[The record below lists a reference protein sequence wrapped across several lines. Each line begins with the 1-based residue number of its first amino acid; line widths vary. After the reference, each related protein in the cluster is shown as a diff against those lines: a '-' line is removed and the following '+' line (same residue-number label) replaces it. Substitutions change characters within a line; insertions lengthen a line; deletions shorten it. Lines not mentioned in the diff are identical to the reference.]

1 MIDRSPSRRA
11 FPGTGIVGLVYLL
24 LASPAQTTAQT
35 ELPGDDVCRVFGRV
49 VDAITGDP
57 VAGVSIW
64 LEGADEVFLVGR
76 QSSTDG
82 SYALETSECGEA
94 LLRATMIGYVDFAE
108 AVTFDGGG
116 RRVVTIRLERDPVE
130 VEALTVDITQSA
142 RLRDVGFYARE
153 AWVEASGKDLGQFYD
168 TDEFAARAAAGGNTL
183 GIAMSARV
191 RRIYSSS
198 CTPSFYVDGVWFRA
212 PGRAARWLRYGI
224 QPKDIE
230 GIEVYRAIHGS
241 VPEEYRDP
249 NSNTCGAV
257 VVWTK
262 KAPPAQVPRLE
273 VELCAPSDDPNGIS
287 FGGVVADD
295 VTGVHLPAS
304 YVTMM
309 VTRFGKEKEDEIE
322 TVADAEGRYRYCD
335 IGGWP
340 SSLQA
345 QYGTIT
351 AEAFEVDSTRA
362 APGYWE
368 VDLKLAVIRT
378 GSVVGVV
385 GGVEGGPD
393 ALAAIEVSVEDA
405 DLPASPD
412 GEGYFEI
419 HDIMPGDHT
428 VTVRRGD
435 EVLVRREITVR
446 SGATEVLTL
455 TPDVP

>member
-1 MIDRSPSRRA
+1 MVDRNPSRRA
-11 FPGTGIVGLVYLL
+11 FPSPGIGSVLLLGLVLPTSTAAQAE
-24 LASPAQTTAQT
+24 AS
-35 ELPGDDVCRVFGRV
+35 GDDVCRVFGRV
-49 VDAITGDP
+49 VEAISGDP
-57 VAGVSIW
+57 VPGVSIW
-64 LEGADEVFLVGR
+64 LESGDEVFLVGR

-82 SYALETSECGEA
+82 SYALEMSACDEA
-94 LLRATMIGYVDFAE
+94 LLRATMIGYVDYAE
-108 AVTFDGGG
+108 AVTFDAGG

-142 RLRDVGFYARE
+142 RLRDVGFFARE

-168 TDEFAARAAAGGNTL
+168 TEEFAARAAAGASTL

-191 RRIYSSS
+191 RTIYSSS
-198 CTPSFYVDGVWFRA
+198 CAPSFYIDGVWFRA
-212 PGRAARWLRYGI
+212 PERAARWLSYGI
-224 QPKDIE
+224 QPKEIE

-262 KAPPAQVPRLE
+262 EAPPAHVPKIE
-273 VELCAPSDDPNGIS
+273 VELCEPSDDPNGIS
-287 FGGVVADD
+287 FGGIVADD

-309 VTRFGKEKEDEIE
+309 VTRYGEEAEVE

-345 QYGTIT
+345 QYGSIT

-385 GGVEGGPD
+385 GGVEGGPG
-393 ALAAIEVSVEDA
+393 ALAAIEVSVAET
-405 DLPASPD
+405 DLAASPD
-412 GEGYFEI
+412 SEGYFEI
-419 HDIMPGDHT
+419 HDIMPGDH
-428 VTVRRGD
+428 VLTVRRGED
-435 EVLVRREITVR
+435 VLLRRDVTVR
-446 SGATEVLTL
+446 SGATEALTL